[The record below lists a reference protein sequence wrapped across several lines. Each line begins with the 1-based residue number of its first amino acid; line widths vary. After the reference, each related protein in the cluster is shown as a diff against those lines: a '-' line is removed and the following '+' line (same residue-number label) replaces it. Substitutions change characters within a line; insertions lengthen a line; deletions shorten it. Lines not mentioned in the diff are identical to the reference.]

1 MSNSFTTA
9 RLIAALISTAAAVTL
24 VASAQDG
31 DAQPSPPSIGAD
43 IPVTYFGPPPSS
55 VLKELVGPV
64 TLLKSGPIDVQKGT
78 ITLPL
83 YKGQLKDG
91 RSVWYVLTDTDDKG
105 NSEAL
110 GLNYSSKLTYGAVGR
125 GARTGRIE
133 KNSTLTFDSGAVD
146 FKPARTITPG
156 AQPNP
161 FPPTVFK
168 PGSVGDENYS
178 PLVRVEN
185 AGNHVY
191 NAPVIAFDVKA
202 DQINFCKTKPDYS
215 KVHDKVI
222 NICPDG
228 DGGTVT
234 LGLTAGFS
242 FAKPV
247 LYLSLDANHEL
258 PATMEA
264 VTFAPALSDVPVGR
278 DDSAFSAVERLFAI
292 TNGPTSKENPQR
304 QGFNSALSGEG
315 TPLNV
320 LGGIPTVA
328 TDYSPLWDLNVGA
341 WTKAAIDKG
350 YRSRVNEE
358 FQILGLVERGWIT
371 GPGGAKFGSTGFIVN
386 CPIVMRFL

>member
-1 MSNSFTTA
+1 MSNSFKTA

-146 FKPARTITPG
+146 FKPVRTITPG

-161 FPPTVFK
+161 FPPTV
-168 PGSVGDENYS
+168 
-178 PLVRVEN
+178 
-185 AGNHVY
+185 
-191 NAPVIAFDVKA
+191 
-202 DQINFCKTKPDYS
+202 
-215 KVHDKVI
+215 
-222 NICPDG
+222 
-228 DGGTVT
+228 
-234 LGLTAGFS
+234 
-242 FAKPV
+242 
-247 LYLSLDANHEL
+247 
-258 PATMEA
+258 
-264 VTFAPALSDVPVGR
+264 
-278 DDSAFSAVERLFAI
+278 
-292 TNGPTSKENPQR
+292 
-304 QGFNSALSGEG
+304 
-315 TPLNV
+315 
-320 LGGIPTVA
+320 
-328 TDYSPLWDLNVGA
+328 
-341 WTKAAIDKG
+341 
-350 YRSRVNEE
+350 
-358 FQILGLVERGWIT
+358 
-371 GPGGAKFGSTGFIVN
+371 
-386 CPIVMRFL
+386 